1 MFGLGGH
8 STLELKK
15 IIQNPDFAKIDDYL
29 TEQFANSHKN
39 LSNAILQIKS
49 YHFFFDKKRL
59 CSQQNRFY

>member
-29 TEQFANSHKN
+29 TEQFANSR
-39 LSNAILQIKS
+39 
-49 YHFFFDKKRL
+49 KKEQSVTL
-59 CSQQNRFY
+59 KYI

>member
-1 MFGLGGH
+1 MFGLGGN

-39 LSNAILQIKS
+39 LSIAISQIK
-49 YHFFFDKKRL
+49 
-59 CSQQNRFY
+59 